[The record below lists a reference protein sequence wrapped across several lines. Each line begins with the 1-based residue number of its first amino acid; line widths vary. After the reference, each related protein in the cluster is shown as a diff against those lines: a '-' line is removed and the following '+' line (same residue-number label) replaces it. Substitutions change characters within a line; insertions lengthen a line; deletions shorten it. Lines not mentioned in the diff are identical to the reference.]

1 VSSQWAALFKNV
13 GEWHGS
19 FTQLSPAG
27 EVLEDVRSIVSLTG
41 TNDDRTM
48 RQVVTKYGDDEPTE
62 LVLEYDSLG
71 KGVLFHDN
79 GAFSQGSIQWAP
91 YSQFGA
97 EFGLIDRDRRLRVV
111 ELYDRNS
118 QLDSLTL
125 IREGLMTSQT
135 PERPQLSIDQLLG
148 TWHGEA
154 TTLYADWR
162 NPSTYTSQLQL
173 SLGNSDE
180 LMQELS
186 FDGRQIKSTG
196 VISHNQITFTQGDS
210 TVRVLMLPDG
220 ASATCPVQIIPRQ
233 PFILEFGWLLA
244 PDLRQRLI
252 RIYDAKGEWISLTL
266 VIERKL
272 DL

>member
-1 VSSQWAALFKNV
+1 VSSQWAALLKNV

-19 FTQLSPAG
+19 FTQLSPSG
-27 EVLEDVRSIVSLTG
+27 VVLADVRSIVSLTG
-41 TNDDRTM
+41 TNQDRTM
-48 RQVVTKYGDDEPTE
+48 RQVVTKYPNDEPTE

-71 KGVLFHDN
+71 RGVLFHDN
-79 GAFSQGSIQWAP
+79 GAFAQGSMQWAP

-97 EFGLIDRDRRLRVV
+97 EFGLIDRARRLRVIQ
-111 ELYDRNS
+111 LYDRNS
-118 QLDSLTL
+118 KLDSFTL
-125 IREGLMTSQT
+125 IRERLATSQT
-135 PERPQLSIDQLLG
+135 PARPQLSIDQLLG

-173 SLGNSDE
+173 SLGDRQE
-180 LMQELS
+180 LVQELS

-196 VISHNQITFTQGDS
+196 VISDDRIIFTQGDS
-210 TVRVLMLPDG
+210 TVQVLMLPDG

-233 PFILEFGWLLA
+233 PFILETGWLLA

-266 VIERKL
+266 VVERKL